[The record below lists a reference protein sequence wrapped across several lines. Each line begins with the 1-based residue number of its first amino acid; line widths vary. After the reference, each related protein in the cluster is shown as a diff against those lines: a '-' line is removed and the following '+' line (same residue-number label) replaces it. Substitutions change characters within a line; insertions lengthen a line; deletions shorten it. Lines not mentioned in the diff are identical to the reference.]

1 MSAAPPS
8 KYVENQFLVAT
19 VNRFALMSEVLADTL
34 PRATTATAGQPAFT
48 AVLAALSAAAAAW
61 NTGES
66 TLANAAAALPASTY
80 ALEDK
85 LASLTRKPDAD
96 TPSLIESW
104 DILIR
109 SQVAF
114 RSPVYRSLLP
124 QGRKTVTAGRREDQ
138 LDALRDLGL
147 RLAAQ
152 AGKPALIALGAI
164 VTTFAN
170 AARALRNAQINAKA
184 ALETARQ
191 AQEARRVTA
200 AAALYALI
208 GQGIV
213 TWSATPALVDTLWNV
228 NLLRRPARRPAPRK
242 ARE

>member
-1 MSAAPPS
+1 
-8 KYVENQFLVAT
+8 
-19 VNRFALMSEVLADTL
+19 
-34 PRATTATAGQPAFT
+34 
-48 AVLAALSAAAAAW
+48 
-61 NTGES
+61 
-66 TLANAAAALPASTY
+66 
-80 ALEDK
+80 
-85 LASLTRKPDAD
+85 
-96 TPSLIESW
+96 
-104 DILIR
+104 
-109 SQVAF
+109 
-114 RSPVYRSLLP
+114 
-124 QGRKTVTAGRREDQ
+124 VTAGRREDQ

-152 AGKPALIALGAI
+152 AVKPALIALGTT
-164 VTTFAN
+164 VTAFAN

-228 NLLRRPARRPAPRK
+228 NLLRRPTRRPSPRK
-242 ARE
+242 AST